1 MVFNACS
8 ASEVTYL
15 GSRFSARSKQQR
27 SGFRGERNIDCPSR
41 RSRTL
46 SLRSVSGQR
55 VNSGV
60 EEVRILKVSLVAWLL
75 VWNWLQS
82 CRQRL
87 VPLRGERRDIGVHSV
102 HLFDGH
108 IAGEWNRIEPGTA
121 YGRVSKQ
128 GVNVVSRLG
137 PPLRHQ
143 LVFHDRQHQY
153 GIDKKSTRLNSS
165 HLGISYAV
173 FCL

>member
-1 MVFNACS
+1 
-8 ASEVTYL
+8 
-15 GSRFSARSKQQR
+15 
-27 SGFRGERNIDCPSR
+27 FRVERNIDCPSR

-143 LVFHDRQHQY
+143 LVFHDRHHQS
-153 GIDKKSTRLNSS
+153 GIANLFYRYRLDCGGDDTGRGERSARTNWLFRIDGAC
-165 HLGISYAV
+165 HGRQ
-173 FCL
+173 